1 MYVCLFFY
9 LLSKEKDSKIT
20 GIFLQEIFFKQDKK
34 TNQCFSRR
42 RRSRT
47 ETDQDVVVVVD
58 VGEDAAAGD
67 GDADDVLSAFFR
79 PSSSSRFS
87 PPRPGLP
94 KQDFIRTPPPPEKK
108 KIFRQ
113 KNISVFVNDETG
125 GRLQKL
131 SNVLF
136 SEWLEAKDSWCSMWP
151 VL

>member
-1 MYVCLFFY
+1 MYVYFFIY
-9 LLSKEKDSKIT
+9 SAKKKIQRLPAFFSKRFFSNKI
-20 GIFLQEIFFKQDKK
+20 KK

-42 RRSRT
+42 LRSRT

-94 KQDFIRTPPPPEKK
+94 KRDFIRTPPPKKK

-113 KNISVFVNDETG
+113 KKISVFVNDETG
-125 GRLQKL
+125 GKKAPKIVESSFLRM
-131 SNVLF
+131 
-136 SEWLEAKDSWCSMWP
+136 A
-151 VL
+151 

>member
-1 MYVCLFFY
+1 MYVYFFIY
-9 LLSKEKDSKIT
+9 SAKKKIQRLPAFFSKR
-20 GIFLQEIFFKQDKK
+20 FFSNNIKK

-42 RRSRT
+42 LRSRT

-58 VGEDAAAGD
+58 VGGDAAAGD

-94 KQDFIRTPPPPEKK
+94 KQDFIRNPPPPEKK
-108 KIFRQ
+108 YFVKKILACSWTMKR
-113 KNISVFVNDETG
+113 EG

-131 SNVLF
+131 SKVHF
-136 SEWLEAKDSWCSMWP
+136 SEWLEVKDNWCS
-151 VL
+151 

>member
-1 MYVCLFFY
+1 MFLYSIFIYSARKKIQRLPAFF
-9 LLSKEKDSKIT
+9 SKSFFHPKSNKI
-20 GIFLQEIFFKQDKK
+20 KK

-94 KQDFIRTPPPPEKK
+94 KQDFIRTPPRK

-113 KNISVFVNDETG
+113 KKISVFVNDETG
-125 GRLQKL
+125 GKKAPKIVESSFLRM
-131 SNVLF
+131 
-136 SEWLEAKDSWCSMWP
+136 A
-151 VL
+151 